1 MIVTLKYLQKE
12 VSFSRQILNP
22 LAGLVFKAS
31 KGVFSLFFRLSL
43 YFCEGLLEKKE
54 KAKKRCKIGFQDF
67 IYKQTNK
74 GGK

>member
-31 KGVFSLFFRLSL
+31 KDVFPFFRLSL
-43 YFCEGLLEKKE
+43 YFCEDLLEKKE

>member
-12 VSFSRQILNP
+12 VNLLKQILNP
-22 LAGLVFKAS
+22 LAVLLFKAS
-31 KGVFSLFFRLSL
+31 KGVFPFFRLSL